1 MFQCGFL
8 VIIINYWPTVKT
20 QIYGPCPWLVLLAY
34 TRSLLVNWWSG
45 LDGGP
50 KWVSSSTQSWV
61 FVFIYFTCGFL
72 IIGLPLKFINL
83 LLNWISL
90 QTYGLPFHWL
100 EVEYFVLTSSLNLL
114 DLATTKLDLITF
126 VNLCRP
132 KKVGAGTMKIKKLKL
147 IKKI

>member
-1 MFQCGFL
+1 M
-8 VIIINYWPTVKT
+8 VKT
-20 QIYGPCPWLVLLAY
+20 QIYGRCPWLVLLAY

-45 LDGGP
+45 PDGGP

-72 IIGLPLKFINL
+72 IIGHPLKFINL

-100 EVEYFVLTSSLNLL
+100 EVEYFVWISSLNLL
-114 DLATTKLDLITF
+114 DLATTKLDLITSAPS
-126 VNLCRP
+126 CKR
-132 KKVGAGTMKIKKLKL
+132 KKDGDGTRKTVKSKSPTKT
-147 IKKI
+147 